1 MLNNLNNIP
10 MLAIDMSIYGLST
23 VVLTTQEN
31 LDAMKFE
38 FTNNPRKISKWNKVK
53 KELLSYLEFVILNED
68 RYFSFSKTVRK
79 EDEQRWADFLEDC
92 VNYSCLHSHLKGID
106 VPARNSNGLKAE
118 VSHFQPK
125 QILAE
130 SQNDWIFVK
139 NGTDS

>member
-1 MLNNLNNIP
+1 MLNNLSNTP

-53 KELLSYLEFVILNED
+53 KELLIYLEFVIHNED
-68 RYFSFSKTVRK
+68 RYFSLSKTVRK

-92 VNYSCLHSHLKGID
+92 VNYSCLHSHLNGID
-106 VPARNSNGLKAE
+106 VPARKSNGLKAE
-118 VSHFQPK
+118 LSHLQPK

-130 SQNDWIFVK
+130 SQNDWIFFK
-139 NGTDS
+139 NGTSS

>member
-1 MLNNLNNIP
+1 

-31 LDAMKFE
+31 IDAMKFE
-38 FTNNPRKISKWNKVK
+38 FMNNPRRISKWNKVK
-53 KELLSYLEFVILNED
+53 KELLIYLEFVILNED
-68 RYFSFSKTVRK
+68 RYFSLSKTVRK

-92 VNYSCLHSHLKGID
+92 VNYSCLHSHLEGID

-118 VSHFQPK
+118 VSHLQPK

-139 NGTDS
+139 NGSNS

>member
-1 MLNNLNNIP
+1 MLNNSNNTP

-68 RYFSFSKTVRK
+68 RYFSLSKTVRK

-118 VSHFQPK
+118 VSHFQSK

>member
-1 MLNNLNNIP
+1 

-53 KELLSYLEFVILNED
+53 KELLIYLEFVIHNED
-68 RYFSFSKTVRK
+68 RYFSLSKTVRK

-92 VNYSCLHSHLKGID
+92 VNYSCLHSHLNGID
-106 VPARNSNGLKAE
+106 VPARKSNGLKAE
-118 VSHFQPK
+118 LSHLQPK
-125 QILAE
+125 HILAE
-130 SQNDWIFVK
+130 SQNDWIFFK
-139 NGTDS
+139 NGTSS